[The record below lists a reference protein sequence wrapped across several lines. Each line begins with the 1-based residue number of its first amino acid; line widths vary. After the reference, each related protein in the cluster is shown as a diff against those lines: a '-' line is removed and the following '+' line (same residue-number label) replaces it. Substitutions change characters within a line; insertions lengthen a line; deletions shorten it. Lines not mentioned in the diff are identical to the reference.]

1 MNRSAVTRCLGFVG
15 TIAAGGFRVPT
26 GADLPELIYPVQPSG
41 VEKTTDFR
49 VSLRP

>member
-1 MNRSAVTRCLGFVG
+1 MNRSAVTICLGSGG

-26 GADLPELIYPVQPSG
+26 GADLPDLIYTVQPSG
-41 VEKTTDFR
+41 VEKTTDLR